1 MKKFLAILLT
11 IMCLMIIPITAYAAD
26 DNDATHDI
34 TVEWYIG
41 DWDGNE
47 QLLESDFIE
56 DVPNGVFNY
65 KDLVWNP
72 KGGTFYR
79 EYGILPIIRVNGKY
93 YLLSWTDVECNY
105 PMNNDAWEVE
115 FKQEPNHPGDD
126 ENCYMGFHYS
136 EVKFATKETKDKI
149 KVSIDGS
156 ANENLTEPTTYQVYQ
171 IFDVRKSADVQEDVT
186 TDETVGKTITNE
198 DSGFAYYIK
207 SNSEWYDVIASMPQY
222 FNLIQTTEEGL
233 YNVVLADG
241 VVPQESTAIE
251 IAAELEK
258 HIDGKTSTT
267 LTANEAN
274 MEMNPGYYLIV
285 SPINSN
291 LILATTNIDITEKAQ
306 YPTIEKTIAEEDI
319 NSSIGQLVH
328 FTVNVKFP
336 RGSKASAVITDV
348 MDEGLTF
355 KEITSININN
365 YNINT
370 TKDGF
375 EINIDADTIKAFA
388 ADSENTLTFEYTAL
402 VNKKAIVNTDI
413 NNEVTLTYVNY
424 VQSDSVK
431 TSVTEMNLLKYAAE
445 DEDKNVL
452 SGAEFQILDED
463 GTPVELY
470 EITPDTE
477 YRVATEE
484 DATSM
489 NTFRTRNTLIS
500 INGLDADKHYRLR
513 EINAPAGYNKLSS
526 DVSVEL
532 QQTSSVLLEIANF
545 KGIELPSTGGIGVII
560 FYLIGGVLILIGII
574 CLVYHK
580 KKTKE

>member
-1 MKKFLAILLT
+1 
-11 IMCLMIIPITAYAAD
+11 MIIPITAYAA

-47 QLLESDFIE
+47 QLLGSRLIE
-56 DVPNGVFNY
+56 DIPNGVYNY
-65 KDLVWNP
+65 KDLVWHP
-72 KGGTFYR
+72 EGGNFYR
-79 EYGILPIIRVNGKY
+79 EYGVLPIIQVNGRY

-105 PMNNDAWEVE
+105 PMNSDAWEVE
-115 FKQEPNHPGDD
+115 FKQEPNHPNDD

-186 TDETVGKTITNE
+186 TDETVGKMITNE
-198 DSGFAYYIK
+198 DAGFAYYIK
-207 SNSEWYDVIASMPQY
+207 DTDEWYDVIASMPQY
-222 FNLIQTTEEGL
+222 FKLVQTTEEGL
-233 YNVVLADG
+233 YNVTLADG

-258 HIDGKTSTT
+258 YIDGKTSTT

-306 YPTIEKTIAEEDI
+306 YPTIEKNIAEEDI

-328 FTVNVKFP
+328 YTVNVNFP

-355 KEITSININN
+355 KEITSINIDN

-370 TKDGF
+370 TNTGF
-375 EINIDADTIKAFA
+375 EITIDADTIKAFA
-388 ADSENTLTFEYTAL
+388 ANDQATLTFEYTAL
-402 VNKKAIVNTDI
+402 VNRKATVNTDI
-413 NNEVTLTYVNY
+413 NNEITLTYVNY
-424 VQSDSVK
+424 VQSDSAK
-431 TSVTEMNLLKYAAE
+431 TSTTGMSLLKYAAD
-445 DEDKNVL
+445 DEDKNIL
-452 SGAEFQILDED
+452 SGAAFQILDENNN
-463 GTPVELY
+463 PVELY
-470 EITPDTE
+470 EIIPNEE

-489 NTFRTRNTLIS
+489 NTFRTRKALIT
-500 INGLDADKHYRLR
+500 INGLDADKHYKLR
-513 EINAPAGYNKLSS
+513 ETAAPAGYNRLSS
-526 DVSVEL
+526 DVPVEL
-532 QQTSSVLLEIANF
+532 ESNAIVTLEVANSQ
-545 KGIELPSTGGIGVII
+545 GTELPSTGGIGVIVLYI
-560 FYLIGGVLILIGII
+560 IGGILIIGAAVYFII
-574 CLVYHK
+574 RFNHRK
-580 KKTKE
+580 KH